1 MSCEEY
7 IEKQNI
13 VQFTLSEIQR
23 ILYLSDE
30 FRSPKEILRLHNS
43 CFEHYVLLKEVF
55 KLSNLS
61 SGMTRDRLFGKYA
74 HNLTV
79 HAPIQY
85 RLISGESIN
94 AEDEERVFNTLQKIN
109 KGKTNYRPGNLVGNM
124 IVRLEFETINK
135 NLYEFENHESPTL
148 KNIRLLGENMGKN
161 QYNSMFTYNYI
172 QNKLTLNGPTLKRW
186 RKNKIM
192 KIQKKE
198 LKKNLSVSLRW
209 CVHEVQHLK

>member
-1 MSCEEY
+1 
-7 IEKQNI
+7 
-13 VQFTLSEIQR
+13 
-23 ILYLSDE
+23 
-30 FRSPKEILRLHNS
+30 
-43 CFEHYVLLKEVF
+43 
-55 KLSNLS
+55 
-61 SGMTRDRLFGKYA
+61 MTRDRLFGKYA

-94 AEDEERVFNTLQKIN
+94 AEDEERVFNTLQRIN

>member
-1 MSCEEY
+1 MGDFRAIHQEPYCPIVSCEEY

-13 VQFTLSEIQR
+13 VQFTLPEIQR

-94 AEDEERVFNTLQKIN
+94 AEDEERVFNTLQRIN

-172 QNKLTLNGPTLKRW
+172 QNKLTLNGPTL
-186 RKNKIM
+186 
-192 KIQKKE
+192 
-198 LKKNLSVSLRW
+198 
-209 CVHEVQHLK
+209 